1 MTQAMRLTRWHW
13 VPRGRIAVLVFAVG
27 GLVLTS
33 VAGSASGEVASHAA
47 KGFVIST
54 LKTAKFGTILV
65 NRRTLYT
72 MTPSGAGC
80 NAACQKYWLAVVLP
94 KGVKKA
100 TAGAGVNA
108 SKLGTVKRS
117 RAKLQVTYGGK
128 ALYWFAL
135 DNAPGQVKGNVTD
148 TWGRWSVVVANKP
161 AGSGPT
167 STTSPPSTTTTKPTT
182 TTTKPTTPTTNP
194 TTTTT
199 VPGGGGVGF

>member
-1 MTQAMRLTRWHW
+1 MTKPGMLTRWRW
-13 VPRGRIAVLVFAVG
+13 APRGTIAVLVFAIG
-27 GLVLTS
+27 GLALTS
-33 VAGSASGEVASHAA
+33 VAGSASGAVTGHAA

-65 NRRTLYT
+65 SRNTLYT
-72 MTPSGAGC
+72 LTPKGAGC
-80 NAACQKYWLAVVLP
+80 NAACQNYWLAVLLP
-94 KGVKKA
+94 KGVTKA
-100 TAGAGVNA
+100 TAGVGVDA

-117 RAKLQVTYGGK
+117 GAKLQVTYGGK
-128 ALYWFAL
+128 ALYRFAL

-148 TWGRWSVVVANKP
+148 TWGRWFVVVADKP

-167 STTSPPSTTTTKPTT
+167 TTTSPPSTT
-182 TTTKPTTPTTNP
+182 TTNP